1 MNPARAISK
10 MILAVVALG
19 WMVFPGLASPQIKLY
34 LKDGSYQLVKTYEV
48 QGNRVRYY
56 SVERSEWEEVPASL
70 VDFVATRRA
79 QTEKQVQQQKALEEA
94 RKTERET
101 YQLPQNG
108 GFQIA
113 PGVRLPT
120 TEGVYAWDGLRVI
133 TLPQSQSSLERDK
146 KRMALNI
153 ALPGPI
159 LKSRS
164 LVVLPGKEA
173 AARIFDPQP
182 VFYAQFADGAGAHI
196 ELLQIKARKNDREVE
211 GIESSLKGKLSE
223 SRSALPLER
232 VQLAPGLYRLKPAQ
246 ELAPGE
252 YALGEI
258 DQNKLN
264 LDLWD
269 FGIDSPNNV
278 ARH

>member
-34 LKDGSYQLVKTYEV
+34 LKDGSYQLVKSYEV
-48 QGNRVRYY
+48 QGDRVRYY
-56 SVERSEWEEVPASL
+56 SVERSEWEEIPASL

-173 AARIFDPQP
+173 AVRIFNPQP
-182 VFYAQFADGAGAHI
+182 VFYAQFADGAGARI

>member
-1 MNPARAISK
+1 MNAPRA
-10 MILAVVALG
+10 MIKVLALIAMG
-19 WMVFPGLASPQIKLY
+19 WMVFPRPASAQIKLY
-34 LKDGSYQLVKTYEV
+34 LKDGSYQLVKSYEV
-48 QGNRVRYY
+48 QGDRVRYY
-56 SVERSEWEEVPASL
+56 SMERSEWEEVPASL
-70 VDFVATRRA
+70 VDFAATRRA
-79 QTEKQVQQQKALEEA
+79 QTEKQVQQEKVLEEA
-94 RKTERET
+94 RKVERQN

-120 TEGVYAWDGLRVI
+120 AEGVYAWDGLRVI

-173 AARIFDPQP
+173 AVRIFNPQP
-182 VFYAQFADGAGAHI
+182 VFYAQFADGAGGRI

-232 VQLAPGLYRLKPAQ
+232 VQLTPGLYKLKPRQ

-278 ARH
+278 VHH